1 MYSHFIPISK
11 TKGNKFNSMILIRQA
26 VGGPVFRHQVHE
38 TYHHK
43 VVNLEA
49 APSPFYWLKQKTK
62 HH

>member
-38 TYHHK
+38 TYHRK
-43 VVNLEA
+43 VGPNLEA
-49 APSPFYWLKQKTK
+49 APSPFYRGETK
-62 HH
+62 N